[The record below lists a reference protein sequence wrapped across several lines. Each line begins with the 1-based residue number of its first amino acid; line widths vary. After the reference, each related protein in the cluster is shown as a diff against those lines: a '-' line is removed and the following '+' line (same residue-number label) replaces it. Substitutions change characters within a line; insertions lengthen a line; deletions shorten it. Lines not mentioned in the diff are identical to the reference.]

1 MDMMITSIKISRVV
15 RQAARIRA
23 DELKQTFQAYYEDL
37 ILKDIKAN
45 RPDLWEELLEGKE
58 LNVDRKRPETILK
71 KEIERVKAEKAK
83 KAKEAML

>member
-15 RQAARIRA
+15 REIARLRA
-23 DELKQTFQAYYEDL
+23 DELNQTFQAYYEDL

-58 LNVDRKRPETILK
+58 LNVDRKRPETILQ
-71 KEIERVKAEKAK
+71 KEIKRLKAEK
-83 KAKEAML
+83 EAIL